1 MEERQ
6 EILVIGG
13 GLAGLGVA
21 TYLARDGMRVRLLER
36 SQALGGRAA
45 TSRATE
51 HALQFN
57 VGPHALYRSGAAA
70 RVLAEL
76 GVQYSGGLAGQ
87 GAAISSAGELYG
99 LPIGLVGLL
108 RNRYFGLADK
118 LALSRVLAQL
128 SFVNPSALGA
138 QSLSEWLDSQI
149 TGQRGREFMHMLVRL
164 GTFVDAPGD
173 LSAAVAV
180 AQLKQGLAGVLY
192 LDHGWQSLVDGLR
205 SQAEVAGVVFET
217 GARVTRVE
225 HADHVQAVRLEDGR
239 VLPAQRIVC
248 AVGPKALAAMLPGD
262 AAIAAFRSA
271 ATPVLLATLDL
282 GLARLPKPQL
292 TNVQA
297 LDRPLYYAVHSGIA
311 HLSRDGSAVV
321 HVAKYL
327 DPNRAH
333 DPAQVE
339 TELRAFLSELQP
351 DYERE
356 LLFERFL
363 PALVVHN
370 ALPRPRSTGE
380 TRFPIEHPSIG
391 GLYCAGDWVS
401 NHGMLADAALGSA
414 REVWLRVRALSSDRC
429 AA

>member
-1 MEERQ
+1 MEQRE

-36 SQALGGRAA
+36 SHALGGRAA

-57 VGPHALYRSGAAA
+57 LGPHALYRSGAAA

-76 GVQYSGGLAGQ
+76 GVQYSGGVAGR

-99 LPIGLVGLL
+99 LPTGLIGLL
-108 RNRYFGLADK
+108 RNRYFSLADK

-128 SFVNPSALGA
+128 SFVKPSALGA
-138 QSLSEWLDSQI
+138 QSLSEWLD
-149 TGQRGREFMHMLVRL
+149 GQVTAPRGREFMHMLFRL

-180 AQLKQGLAGVLY
+180 AQLKQGLDGVLY

-205 SQAEVAGVVFET
+205 SQAEAAGVVLET
-217 GARVTRVE
+217 GARATRIE
-225 HADHVQAVRLEDGR
+225 HAADVQALRLDDGR
-239 VLPAQRIVC
+239 VLRAQRIVC
-248 AVGPKALAAMLPGD
+248 AVGPKALAALLPGD
-262 AAIAAFRSA
+262 ATIGAFRRA
-271 ATPVLLATLDL
+271 ATPVLLATLDV
-282 GLARLPKPQL
+282 GLARLPRPQL

-297 LDRPLYYAVHSGIA
+297 LDRPLYYAVHSGVA
-311 HLSRDGSAVV
+311 HLSRDGAAVV

-339 TELRAFLSELQP
+339 TELRAFLCELQP
-351 DYERE
+351 DCERE

-370 ALPRPRSTGE
+370 ALPRARAAGE

-391 GLYCAGDWVS
+391 GLFCAGDWVS

-414 REVWLRVRALSSDRC
+414 REVWLRVRALSSARR

>member
-1 MEERQ
+1 MEEQQ

-36 SQALGGRAA
+36 SQALGGRAG

-51 HALQFN
+51 HGLQLN
-57 VGPHALYRSGAAA
+57 LGPHALYRSGAAA

-87 GAAISSAGELYG
+87 GAAISNAGELHELPTG
-99 LPIGLVGLL
+99 LLGLL
-108 RNRYFGLADK
+108 RSRYFSFADK
-118 LALSRVLAQL
+118 LALSRLLTQL
-128 SFVNPSALGA
+128 SFVKPSALRA
-138 QSLSEWLDSQI
+138 QSLSEWLDDQLTSP
-149 TGQRGREFMHMLVRL
+149 RGREFMHMLVRL

-173 LSAAVAV
+173 LSAAAAV
-180 AQLKQGLAGVLY
+180 AQLKQGLDGVLY

-205 SQAEVAGVVFET
+205 SQAKAAGVAFET
-217 GARVTRVE
+217 GARVTRIE
-225 HADHVQAVRLEDGR
+225 HAANVEALRLEDGR
-239 VLPAQRIVC
+239 VLRAQRIVC
-248 AVGPKALAAMLPGD
+248 AVGPKALSTMLPGD
-262 AAIAAFRSA
+262 TALSAFRRA
-271 ATPVLLATLDL
+271 ATSVLLATLDL
-282 GLARLPKPQL
+282 GLKRLPNPQL

-297 LDRPLYYAVHSGIA
+297 LDRPLYYAVHSSVA
-311 HLSRDGSAVV
+311 RLSRDGAAVV

-339 TELRAFLSELQP
+339 SELRAYLSMLQP

-370 ALPRPRSTGE
+370 ALPRPSSAGE

-414 REVWLRVRALSSDRC
+414 REIGSRLRALSSDRY

>member
-1 MEERQ
+1 
-6 EILVIGG
+6 
-13 GLAGLGVA
+13 
-21 TYLARDGMRVRLLER
+21 
-36 SQALGGRAA
+36 
-45 TSRATE
+45 
-51 HALQFN
+51 
-57 VGPHALYRSGAAA
+57 
-70 RVLAEL
+70 
-76 GVQYSGGLAGQ
+76 
-87 GAAISSAGELYG
+87 
-99 LPIGLVGLL
+99 
-108 RNRYFGLADK
+108 
-118 LALSRVLAQL
+118 
-128 SFVNPSALGA
+128 
-138 QSLSEWLDSQI
+138 
-149 TGQRGREFMHMLVRL
+149 MHMLFRL

-180 AQLKQGLAGVLY
+180 AQLKQGLDGVLY

-205 SQAEVAGVVFET
+205 AQAQAAGVVIET
-217 GARVTRVE
+217 GARVSRIE
-225 HADHVQAVRLEDGR
+225 HATDVQAVRLEDGR
-239 VLPAQRIVC
+239 VLRAQRIVC

-262 AAIAAFRSA
+262 APIAAFRSA
-271 ATPVLLATLDL
+271 ATPVLLATLDV
-282 GLARLPKPQL
+282 GLARLPNPQL

-297 LDRPLYYAVHSGIA
+297 LDRPLYYAVHSGVA
-311 HLSRDGSAVV
+311 RLSRAGAAVV

-370 ALPRPRSTGE
+370 ALPRPRSAGE

-391 GLYCAGDWVS
+391 GLFCAGDWVS